1 MSFLNI
7 SSRTLRLIL
16 KCTISTGSSVKI
28 LIMSEI
34 TFKII
39 AGLAYGVVIA
49 LMWLSYMNKR
59 KRAKIVSVLKS
70 IYDVAQNNPL
80 LVSEYAPEMEVLLY
94 LIRYYLK
101 KDTISPEKA
110 YEMCWMLRTPHNIR
124 KAECL
129 KHWINTGKFSF
140 YTSE

>member
-1 MSFLNI
+1 MSEIIFKIIVGIAYGIAIALMGFTYIN
-7 SSRTLRLIL
+7 RR
-16 KCTISTGSSVKI
+16 KRVKI
-28 LIMSEI
+28 LLE
-34 TFKII
+34 
-39 AGLAYGVVIA
+39 
-49 LMWLSYMNKR
+49 
-59 KRAKIVSVLKS
+59 LKA

-80 LVSEYAPEMEVLLY
+80 LVSEYSPEMEVLLY
-94 LIRYYLK
+94 LIQYYLK
-101 KDTISPEKA
+101 QDTISPEKA